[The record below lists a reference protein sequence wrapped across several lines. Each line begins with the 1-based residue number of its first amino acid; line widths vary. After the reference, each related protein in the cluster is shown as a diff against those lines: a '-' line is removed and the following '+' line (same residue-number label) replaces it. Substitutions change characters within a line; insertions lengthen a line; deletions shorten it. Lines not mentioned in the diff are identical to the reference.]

1 MIQNQRLR
9 SKIKQDSPGEMDVV
23 LIERL
28 LQRDRIESRFQE
40 LFTTPEYAWE
50 LNKGDEFSS
59 DTLTTTI
66 DRLRK
71 ELRSKEDQI
80 TSLKEVINVKN
91 KDSEKLNDEIIS
103 LNIENN
109 ILQTRFKELE
119 DEHDKLVKRWLIKV
133 QKDVETL
140 NSNLH

>member
-1 MIQNQRLR
+1 
-9 SKIKQDSPGEMDVV
+9 MDTL

-28 LQRDRIESRFQE
+28 LERDKIESRFQE
-40 LFTTPEYAWE
+40 LFIVPEPVRE
-50 LNKGDEFSS
+50 SGKGREIPN

-66 DRLRK
+66 SRLRL
-71 ELRSKEDQI
+71 ELKSKQNQI
-80 TSLKEVINVKN
+80 ASLKEVINVKN

-109 ILQTRFKELE
+109 ILQKKFEELE
-119 DEHDKLVKRWLIKV
+119 EEHNKLVKRWLDKV

-140 NSNLH
+140 NANFR

>member
-1 MIQNQRLR
+1 
-9 SKIKQDSPGEMDVV
+9 MDTL

-28 LQRDRIESRFQE
+28 LERDSIESRFQE
-40 LFTTPEYAWE
+40 LFIVPEAVRVSD
-50 LNKGDEFSS
+50 KGREIPN

-66 DRLRK
+66 SRLRS
-71 ELRSKEDQI
+71 ELKSKQNQI
-80 TSLKEVINVKN
+80 ASLREVINVKN

-109 ILQTRFKELE
+109 ILQKKFEELE
-119 DEHDKLVKRWLIKV
+119 EEHNKLVKRWLDKV

-140 NSNLH
+140 NADFR